1 MAFAKSEGTPDPV
14 VRRSGPVV
22 QRCELYWLK
31 DGGTEAEKNRPIV
44 IVSRDDLNA
53 GNSVLAVPFYSQ
65 QLEKR
70 RNQKFCASFN
80 AGDGGLPKDCVA
92 KCDEITLLDKDD
104 IDFVRGRMGR
114 FNGPQMERVIKSIRY
129 ALRDESP

>member
-1 MAFAKSEGTPDPV
+1 M
-14 VRRSGPVV
+14 
-22 QRCELYWLK
+22 
-31 DGGTEAEKNRPIV
+31 
-44 IVSRDDLNA
+44 
-53 GNSVLAVPFYSQ
+53 PFYSQ

-70 RNQKFCASFN
+70 RNQKFCALFN
-80 AGDGGLPKDCVA
+80 AGDGGLPKDSVA

-104 IDFVRGRMGR
+104 IDFVSGRLGR